1 MQEVLITS
9 FCRIHEWWTLERLCK
24 MCGRLTENEVAVA
37 AVVWTDVRALPVIR
51 VIPARKEI
59 YVHIH
64 ALLHLYTV

>member
-1 MQEVLITS
+1 
-9 FCRIHEWWTLERLCK
+9 

-64 ALLHLYTV
+64 ALLHLYTQCEYSRD